1 VPDSE
6 EEGAAALPGG
16 PTCAYLLDGGEG
28 RRRAG
33 RRRGAR
39 AALPGG
45 PACSMEE
52 RDGGRGQEEMTGGGG
67 RRGGRS
73 QEEMTGGGGRGRG
86 CREEERARGRRSG
99 REGEDREG

>member
-1 VPDSE
+1 
-6 EEGAAALPGG
+6 
-16 PTCAYLLDGGEG
+16 LLDGGEG

-45 PACSMEE
+45 PAYSMEE

-73 QEEMTGGGGRGRG
+73 QEEMTG
-86 CREEERARGRRSG
+86 CREEERARGRRSS
-99 REGEDREG
+99 REGDDREG

>member
-1 VPDSE
+1 
-6 EEGAAALPGG
+6 
-16 PTCAYLLDGGEG
+16 LLDGGEG

-45 PACSMEE
+45 PAYSMEE
-52 RDGGRGQEEMTGGGG
+52 RDGGRG
-67 RRGGRS
+67 